1 MVDCAGGRF
10 RFGPP
15 AERVSERVTRSS
27 LQVTV
32 DKAVELAKAD
42 IIAFVRTSVDD
53 LRAELMLTVTS
64 TSRDL
69 HKMCAEMGQFV
80 ELSVSSLR
88 GQGDSA
94 EVGQKA
100 AFDAL
105 IQRLEEVE
113 SEVALQ
119 SQNMDKDRPEQTTQL
134 GVLRD
139 PALVETQRVFATPRP
154 VEVAASLMPCF
165 FTLPSLS
172 TLTPRLTPR
181 RDATFELAARVS
193 SLEIRVKEL
202 AELRTH
208 VGETPI
214 ASELRSAANER
225 ALECTHVLERRL
237 CALEDNTK
245 IAMRFLKAPW
255 PMHAIS
261 QPAAG
266 KGGDMMMA
274 GNNISR

>member
-134 GVLRD
+134 GV
-139 PALVETQRVFATPRP
+139 FATPRP

>member
-134 GVLRD
+134 GVLKARTD
-139 PALVETQRVFATPRP
+139 QGEGNATDSSGT
-154 VEVAASLMPCF
+154 V
-165 FTLPSLS
+165 
-172 TLTPRLTPR
+172 LTTP
-181 RDATFELAARVS
+181 RVS